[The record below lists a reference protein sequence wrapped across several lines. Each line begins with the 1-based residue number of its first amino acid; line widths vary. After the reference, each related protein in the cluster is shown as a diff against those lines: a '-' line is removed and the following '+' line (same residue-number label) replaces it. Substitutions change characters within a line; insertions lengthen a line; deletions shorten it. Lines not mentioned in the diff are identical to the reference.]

1 MTIEEEA
8 KHYGTGAI
16 RIGFSASYSVLSA
29 LTGFMEINYRRS
41 ESRAVKGLKRWCLI
55 KAKDAFY
62 LNAKKEKETNFGTI
76 TVSDQKRTA
85 LRKSKSY
92 VKIVA

>member
-29 LTGFMEINYRRS
+29 LTGFMENYYRRS
-41 ESRAVKGLKRWCLI
+41 ESRAVKGLKGDVY
-55 KAKDAFY
+55 KSKDAFY

-76 TVSDQKRTA
+76 KKNS

>member
-29 LTGFMEINYRRS
+29 LTGFMENYYRRS
-41 ESRAVKGLKRWCLI
+41 ESRAVKGLKGDVY
-55 KAKDAFY
+55 KSKDAFY
-62 LNAKKEKETNFGTI
+62 LNAKKR
-76 TVSDQKRTA
+76 KRLILERLQSVIKKNS